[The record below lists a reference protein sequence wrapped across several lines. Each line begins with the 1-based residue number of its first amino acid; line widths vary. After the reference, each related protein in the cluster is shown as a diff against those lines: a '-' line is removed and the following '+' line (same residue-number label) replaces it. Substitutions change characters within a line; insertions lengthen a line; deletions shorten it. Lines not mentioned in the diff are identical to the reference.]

1 MDQATKKESRDVRD
15 TKYFIVSTTVIRIIL
30 GTLFAVSGIAKL
42 FDLYH
47 FQLTVASFDILPLS
61 IVPVFSYALPF
72 AEILVGVPMLLGFKT
87 KRAALGIMMLLGLF
101 IVALAIN
108 LFQTWRGHCGCTEFG
123 ISEGRGWQVIILD
136 VILLL
141 LCVQVYFDKKHA
153 WSLDNTLKK

>member
-1 MDQATKKESRDVRD
+1 MDQPTKKESRDIRD
-15 TKYFIVSTTVIRIIL
+15 TKYFIVSSTVIRIIL

-61 IVPVFSYALPF
+61 IVPAFSYTLPF
-72 AEILVGVPMLLGFKT
+72 AEILVGVPLALGFKT
-87 KRAALGIMMLLGLF
+87 KRATLGIMMLLGLF
-101 IVALAIN
+101 IAALAIN
-108 LFQTWRGHCGCTEFG
+108 LFKTWQGSCGCSEFG

-141 LCVQVYFDKKHA
+141 LCVQVYFDKKQA